1 MDGGYVMSTLKG
13 KTAIITGA
21 SRGIGRA
28 IAESLAAEGM
38 NLVIAARGKEALDKA
53 AQEISTKYHVRVIG
67 VPCDVAKQADLQ
79 NLADTAIR
87 ELKKVDALINNAG
100 VSSQYPFHEQPL
112 EDIEKLMYTN
122 FFGYVMLT
130 RLLINHFVVHKGGA
144 VINMV
149 SGSTMVDPP
158 PRHFIV
164 YTSLKWALRKW
175 GKGLFWEM
183 RDMGIK
189 VTSLLPGVT
198 DTELTD
204 KLKDISEDRSR
215 LMSPQAICDAVKFAL
230 TVPINVCP
238 LEISVINQQTPWTK
252 PVIPMKQNHPV
263 K

>member
-1 MDGGYVMSTLKG
+1 MTELKG

-28 IAESLAAEGM
+28 IAESLAREGM
-38 NLVIAARGKEALDKA
+38 NLVIAARGKETLEETVA
-53 AQEISTKYHVRVIG
+53 EITKKYKVRVIG
-67 VPCDVAKQADLQ
+67 VPCDVSKQADLE
-79 NLADTAIR
+79 NLVR
-87 ELKKVDALINNAG
+87 VSLKEFKKIDALINNAG
-100 VSSQYPFHEQPL
+100 VSSQHPFHEQPL
-112 EDIEKLMYTN
+112 EDIERLMYTN

-130 RLLINHFVVHKGGA
+130 RLLINHFVENKGGA

-158 PRHFIV
+158 PRNFIV
-164 YTSLKWALRKW
+164 YTSLKWALRKF

-183 RDMGIK
+183 RDYGIK

-198 DTELTD
+198 DTELTG
-204 KLKDISEDRSR
+204 KLKDVSSDHSR
-215 LMSPQAICDAVKFAL
+215 LMTTEAIENAVKFAL
-230 TVPINVCP
+230 TVPANVCP

-252 PVIPMKQNHPV
+252 PVIPFKQNHPD

>member
-1 MDGGYVMSTLKG
+1 MSELKG

-28 IAESLAAEGM
+28 IAESLAREGM
-38 NLVIAARGKEALDKA
+38 NLVIAARGRETLEKTVR
-53 AQEISTKYHVRVIG
+53 EISEQYKTKIIG
-67 VPCDVAKQADLQ
+67 VVCDVANQADLT
-79 NLADTAIR
+79 NLVEKSISTF
-87 ELKKVDALINNAG
+87 KKIDALINNAG
-100 VSSQYPFHEQPL
+100 VSSQHPFHQQPL

-130 RLLINHFVVHKGGA
+130 RLLINHFVENKGGA

-158 PRHFIV
+158 PRNFIV
-164 YTSLKWALRKW
+164 YTSLKWALRKF

-183 RDMGIK
+183 RDFGIK

-198 DTELTD
+198 DTELTG
-204 KLKDISEDRSR
+204 KLNDISQDKSR
-215 LMSPQAICDAVKFAL
+215 LMTTESIENAVKFAL
-230 TVPINVCP
+230 TVPANVCP

-252 PVIPMKQNHPV
+252 PIIPLKQAHPE